1 METITLSSDVYQQ
14 LIVTLREL
22 QDKVAELSDRKK
34 FLAKEY
40 VDSWEACRILKISR
54 RTLERHRD
62 DNKIPCFK
70 MKRRVF
76 YRLMDLEHYLFQ
88 QTDQFKIDLLHQ

>member
-1 METITLSSDVYQQ
+1 MNTITISSDVYSQ

-22 QDKVAELSDRKK
+22 QDKVADLSDRKK

-40 VDSWEACRILKISR
+40 IDSWEACRILKISR

-62 DNKIPCFK
+62 AHKIPCFK
-70 MKRRVF
+70 MNRKVF
-76 YRLMDLEHYLFQ
+76 YRLTDLEHYLFQ
-88 QTDQFKIDLLHQ
+88 QSNQFQESLFKS

>member
-54 RTLERHRD
+54 KDIHHYIAYKLFH
-62 DNKIPCFK
+62 FK
-70 MKRRVF
+70 LITYKLIEF
-76 YRLMDLEHYLFQ
+76 HYS
-88 QTDQFKIDLLHQ
+88 D

>member
-1 METITLSSDVYQQ
+1 
-14 LIVTLREL
+14 
-22 QDKVAELSDRKK
+22 
-34 FLAKEY
+34 
-40 VDSWEACRILKISR
+40 
-54 RTLERHRD
+54 
-62 DNKIPCFK
+62 